1 MDMQRYIVPPEA
13 FRGRTVV
20 VEGDDAF
27 HLSRVMRMRP
37 GDRIVVCD
45 GNGREATAVL
55 TRVAPDRA
63 EAEAEEL
70 RPSAGEPAW
79 TVVIAQSL
87 PKGDKME
94 LIIQKGTE
102 IGAAAFVPFRSER
115 VIVQYDGKQEA
126 KRLERWRRIAK
137 EAAEQAHRGRL
148 PEVSGVASWRELLAS
163 FDKYDDVYF
172 CYERQGGEPS
182 AGLRTL
188 VRETM
193 SRIPD
198 RPLKLLVVVGPE
210 GGFTEREAAE
220 AEAAGARPVGLGSRI
235 LRTETAALAVLAC
248 LMYESGEMGGE
259 G

>member
-1 MDMQRYIVPPEA
+1 MQRYIVPPAA

-27 HLSRVMRMRP
+27 HIARVMRMRP
-37 GDRIVVCD
+37 GDRIIVCD
-45 GNGREATAVL
+45 GAGREAAAVL
-55 TRVAPDRA
+55 TRVEPGRA
-63 EAEAEEL
+63 EAETEQEL
-70 RPSAGEPAW
+70 RTSAGEPAW

-102 IGAAAFVPFRSER
+102 LGAAAFVPFRSER
-115 VIVQYDGKQEA
+115 AIVRYDGKQEA
-126 KRLERWRRIAK
+126 KRLERWRKIAK

-148 PEVSGVASWRELLAS
+148 PEVADVAAWRELLGTFA
-163 FDKYDDVYF
+163 DYDDVYF
-172 CYERQGGEPS
+172 CYEKQGGEPA
-182 AGLRTL
+182 AGLRTR

-193 SRIPD
+193 GRVAD
-198 RPLKLLVVVGPE
+198 RPLRLLVVVGPE

-220 AEAAGARPVGLGSRI
+220 AEAAGAKPAGLGARI
-235 LRTETAALAVLAC
+235 LRTETAALAALAC
-248 LMYESGEMGGE
+248 LMYESGEMGGI

>member
-1 MDMQRYIVPPEA
+1 MDMQRYIVPPAA
-13 FRGRTVV
+13 FRDRTVV

-27 HLSRVMRMRP
+27 HMARVMRMRP
-37 GDRIVVCD
+37 GDRVVVCD
-45 GNGREATAVL
+45 GEGREATAVL
-55 TRVAPDRA
+55 TSVEPARA
-63 EAEAEEL
+63 EAELEEL

-102 IGAAAFVPFRSER
+102 IGAAAFIPFRSER
-115 VIVQYDGKQEA
+115 AVVRYDGKQEA
-126 KRLERWRRIAK
+126 RRLERWRRIAK

-148 PEVSGVASWRELLAS
+148 PEVAGVATWRELLAT
-163 FDKYDDVYF
+163 FDEYDDVYF

-182 AGLRTL
+182 SGLRTL
-188 VRETM
+188 VRGTM
-193 SRIPD
+193 SRVPD

-220 AEAAGARPVGLGSRI
+220 AEAAGAKPAGLGARI
-235 LRTETAALAVLAC
+235 LRTETAALAALAC
-248 LMYESGEMGGE
+248 LMYESGEMGGDE
-259 G
+259 